1 MKIALAGRKNSTHI
15 SHFGRADFFRIYE
28 RHNGD
33 YLLQEIRF
41 NKDAPRNGAKLD
53 LGALEKA
60 VELIGDC
67 TAVVA
72 SAIDPG
78 AQGMLVHRRI
88 FPFEREGE
96 GTDGIQR
103 ALQAVQARL
112 GKIHAQYSHFYDYQ
126 I

>member
-1 MKIALAGRKNSTHI
+1 MKIALAGRKDSTRI

-28 RHNGD
+28 GHNGG

-41 NKDAPRNGAKLD
+41 NKNAPGNGAGHD
-53 LGALEKA
+53 LEALGKT

-72 SAIDPG
+72 SSIGPG

-96 GTDGIQR
+96 GSDGIQR
-103 ALQAVQARL
+103 ALQAVQGRL